1 MANTQYPSASISI
14 TFVTAMAGAVT
25 DNGILKAEIK
35 AKDNGGRSQF
45 LFSGAAPKFRLYKS
59 PNVSN
64 IQMFVSDGNSPT
76 KISGNVSTDD
86 IVEALTFAGAASLDS
101 DGNVDGTDISYRQ
114 SDVSYPV
121 YGSPTVENI
130 KGNNGFGSVALL
142 ETGFTTFQCSGT
154 SDGPTDPVVGF
165 CRVTYNSKYD
175 LYELTGVTAPSGFG
189 SNGFTEYTVIVYI
202 VGEVS

>member
-14 TFVTAMAGAVT
+14 TFVTALSGAVT
-25 DNGILKAEIK
+25 DNGILKAELK
-35 AKDNGGRSQF
+35 AEDNAGRSQF

-64 IQMFVSDGNSPT
+64 IQMFVSDGNTPT
-76 KISGNVSTDD
+76 QINGNVSTAD

-101 DGNVDGTDISYRQ
+101 DGNVDGTDISYKQ

-121 YGSPTVENI
+121 YGTPTIENI
-130 KGNNGFGSVALL
+130 KGNIGSVSLV

-154 SDGPTDPVVGF
+154 STGPTDPVVGF
-165 CRVTYNSKYD
+165 CRVTYNSRYD
-175 LYELTGVTAPSGFG
+175 MYELTGVTEPSGFG